1 MMGDPIKVSV
11 GDTIEVN
18 GVARFVC
25 TDLQLNLNLPPK
37 VEFKT
42 PLELM
47 MHGEDMR
54 RRYPRQD
61 GT

>member
-1 MMGDPIKVSV
+1 MSDPIKVSV

-25 TDLQLNLNLPPK
+25 TELELKLHKSPKVTFLTPLQL
-37 VEFKT
+37 T
-42 PLELM
+42 LED
-47 MHGEDMR
+47 DMR
-54 RRYPRQD
+54 RLRYPRQD